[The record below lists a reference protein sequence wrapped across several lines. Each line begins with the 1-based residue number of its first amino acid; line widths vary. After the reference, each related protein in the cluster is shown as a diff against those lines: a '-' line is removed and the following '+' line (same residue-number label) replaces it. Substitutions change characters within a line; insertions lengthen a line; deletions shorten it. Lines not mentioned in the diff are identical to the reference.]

1 MRTMNL
7 IETKHDISYAGI
19 NMTIAGELVPA
30 CTLDISGVAGP
41 IFFEHHILLWKD
53 PQVQLTAKVLKGAG
67 KRVLAGLP
75 IVVTQASGNG
85 RIAFSRDGPGQL
97 IFVELGA
104 GEQLDVREH
113 QFLFATSTVE
123 YGYYRM
129 KGISNL
135 MFGGTG
141 FFIDTFKGPGLV
153 ALHGYGNVL
162 ERTLAPGE
170 QIDVEPGAFMYK
182 DSQVKLET
190 GSIGL
195 RTGLM
200 GGTSIFLNRFTGPGK
215 LGIQSMTF
223 HLQTGD

>member
-1 MRTMNL
+1 MKL
-7 IETKHDISYAGI
+7 VETKQEMNYGGI
-19 NMTIAGELVPA
+19 NITIGGELVPV
-30 CTLDISGVAGP
+30 CTLNLSGATGP
-41 IFFEHHILLWKD
+41 VFFEHHILLWRD
-53 PQVQLTAKVLKGAG
+53 PQVQLTAKTLRGVG

-97 IFVELGA
+97 ILVELAA
-104 GEQLDVREH
+104 GDQLDVREH
-113 QFLFATSTVE
+113 QFLFATSEVE
-123 YGYYRM
+123 YSYYRM

-153 ALHGYGNVL
+153 ALHGYGNVYEWDL
-162 ERTLAPGE
+162 SAGQ

-182 DSQVKLET
+182 DSQVKMET

-200 GGTSIFLNRFTGPGK
+200 GGTNMFVNRFTGPGK

-223 HLQTGD
+223 HLQTGE

>member
-1 MRTMNL
+1 MKL
-7 IETKHDISYAGI
+7 IETKQEMTYGGI
-19 NMTIAGELVPA
+19 NMTIAGELVPV
-30 CTLDISGVAGP
+30 CTVNLTPSSGP

-53 PQVQLTAKVLKGAG
+53 PLVQITAKALKGMG
-67 KRVLAGLP
+67 KRILAGLP
-75 IVVTQASGNG
+75 IVVTQAIGSG

-97 IFVELGA
+97 IFAELAA
-104 GEQLDVREH
+104 GEQIDVREH
-113 QFLFATSTVE
+113 QFLFATNTVD
-123 YGYYRM
+123 YSYYRM

-162 ERTLAPGE
+162 ETELAAG
-170 QIDVEPGAFMYK
+170 QQLDVEPGAFMYK
-182 DSQVKLET
+182 DAQVKMDT

-195 RTGLM
+195 RSGFM
-200 GGTSIFLNRFTGPGK
+200 GGTTMFINRFTGPGK